1 MDDKMDVKVP
11 IKGIIEESLI
21 RRNIEYPDEF
31 ILSLRRFYIA
41 SLNLGFLEAKN
52 LERAVEKFTS
62 NVKCVYICDSFDKFK
77 VYTTDEI
84 NIINYLKDKYIFE
97 KGVLILDYSIIS
109 SDAED
114 ENVIINNICTYK
126 AIAQI
131 VFNAP
136 SDLDS
141 FADIITEIAAEKIE
155 NMDANGNRI
164 IMPRTVN
171 ETVNGKVVC
180 LRAGYQR
187 YNLLINLA
195 KQLFIALNINE
206 NMVIKD
212 MMDSDFNSVLEDLN
226 KSNFKRCLILLS
238 GIYKAYLKSN
248 LFNREVDNY
257 LKLIENYQK
266 SVNDL
271 FSHPNQNYFAF
282 CALVTSESLK
292 EELMRK
298 FE

>member
-11 IKGIIEESLI
+11 IKGIIEGSLI
-21 RRNIEYPDEF
+21 KHNIEYPDEF

-41 SLNLGFLEAKN
+41 SLNLGFLEVEN
-52 LERAVEKFTS
+52 LEKAVEKFTS
-62 NVKCVYICDSFDKFK
+62 NVKCIYICDSFDKFK
-77 VYTTDEI
+77 VYITDEV

-97 KGVLILDYSIIS
+97 KGILIIDYSIIS
-109 SDAED
+109 SDAEG
-114 ENVIINNICTYK
+114 ENALINDICIYK

-131 VFNAP
+131 VFNSP
-136 SDLDS
+136 SSLNS
-141 FADIITEIAAEKIE
+141 FADIITEITAEKIE
-155 NMDANGNRI
+155 NMSVNGSRI
-164 IMPRTVN
+164 IIPKAVN
-171 ETVNGKVVC
+171 EIVNGQIIY
-180 LRAGYQR
+180 LRAGYHK

-212 MMDSDFNSVLEDLN
+212 MMHGDFDSVFKDLN
-226 KSNFKRCLILLS
+226 KSDFKRYLILLN

-257 LKLIENYQK
+257 LELIDDYQK
-266 SVNDL
+266 AVNDL
-271 FSHPNQNYFAF
+271 FSHHDQNYFAF
-282 CALVTSESLK
+282 CALVTSDSLR
-292 EELMRK
+292 EELMAK